1 MNLRDLRYLV
11 AVGDHRHFGRAARAC
26 FVSQPTLSAQ
36 VKKLEEYLGV
46 QLVERGTRQVLLTAT
61 GEEVVARARSVLN
74 QVDDIVELCRA
85 AAEPMTGDLRLGAI
99 PTLAPYL
106 LPHLVAQ
113 ATEAWPRLRL
123 LLYEERTELL
133 VDRLRKGE
141 LDGALMA
148 MPVDGD
154 DLAAVPVFE
163 EPFLLA
169 LPAQHPLADRDSAPG
184 PGALPDEELL
194 LLEEG
199 HCLRDQALEVCQ
211 LATESA
217 GSTCFRATSLETLR
231 QMVAAGVGMT
241 LLPRLAGQVA
251 ADLPG
256 ASAVKLLPFPEPAP
270 ARTIGLYWRKGAAR
284 ASTLEAIAET
294 IRDLPV
300 VQANTRPCA
309 PGPVS

>member
-11 AVGDHRHFGRAARAC
+11 AVGDQRHFGRAAKAC

-46 QLVERGTRQVLLTAT
+46 QLVERGTRQVLLTPT
-61 GEEVVARARSVLN
+61 GEEVVARARAVLN
-74 QVDDIVELCRA
+74 QVDDIVDLCRA

-106 LPHLVAQ
+106 LPHLVAV

-123 LLYEERTELL
+123 LLYEERTALL
-133 VDRLRKGE
+133 AERLRKGE
-141 LDGALMA
+141 LDAALMA

-154 DLAAVPVFE
+154 DLASVPVFE
-163 EPFLLA
+163 EPFVLA
-169 LPAQHPLADRDSAPG
+169 LPASHRLAGVARAPR
-184 PGALPDEELL
+184 PQALPEAELL

-211 LATESA
+211 LAGDTRGAS
-217 GSTCFRATSLETLR
+217 CFRATSLETLR

-241 LLPRLAGQVA
+241 LLPQLAGKAGCEIPNQ
-251 ADLPG
+251 
-256 ASAVKLLPFPEPAP
+256 SAVRLLPFPEPAP
-270 ARTIGLYWRKGAAR
+270 TRTIGLYWRKGAAR
-284 ASTLEAIAET
+284 TTTLEAIAAA
-294 IRDLPV
+294 IRELPV
-300 VQANTRPCA
+300 VQEQARPRGKAATC
-309 PGPVS
+309 